1 MDRCSMPSPSDGA
14 NIALELGEYAH
25 HLKHGLAEIVKVYK
39 DHGISGAK
47 GRNGRPQFDAM

>member
-1 MDRCSMPSPSDGA
+1 MDRCSVPSPSDGA